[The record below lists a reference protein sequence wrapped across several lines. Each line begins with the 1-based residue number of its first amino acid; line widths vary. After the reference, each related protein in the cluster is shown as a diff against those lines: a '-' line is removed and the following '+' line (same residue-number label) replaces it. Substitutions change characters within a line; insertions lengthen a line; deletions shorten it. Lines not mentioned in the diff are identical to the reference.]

1 MSRMLSWAIGGVI
14 ISVLGLII
22 LWIAA
27 GYGLNAAESYISNGQ
42 PLMAMITIG
51 YHMLPGIGIIIFG
64 GVLAAIFFIIYFL
77 RRRSPKVY

>member
-1 MSRMLSWAIGGVI
+1 MLSWAISGVI

-27 GYGLNAAESYISNGQ
+27 GYGLNAAESYITMGQ
-42 PLMAMITIG
+42 PLMAAIVIG
-51 YHMLPGIGIIIFG
+51 YHMGPGIGIIIFG
-64 GVLAAIFFIIYFL
+64 AVLSAIFFSIYFF